1 MNINTIIIL
10 GGAGFIGGHLIDY
23 ILKHTDLNVISF
35 GRGELEKSSNRLV
48 HFNSIISKDILYE
61 NISNNTSISAVINCA
76 GGGNVQ
82 LSHNEPLQDF
92 YKTTCCTAEIL
103 DYIRCY
109 KPLAKFIQL
118 SSAAVYGNCFKLPI
132 STDADLKPIS
142 AYGYNNY
149 LAENLVNFYAS
160 IYGVSASIIRVFSVY
175 GPGLKKQI
183 LWDACE
189 KMKKGETSFFG
200 TGQEVRDFVSVYDL
214 VSMLYSSIQ
223 LANNSVPIYNCGSGV
238 GITINELLGKLVPYF
253 SNLDKLHFSGEPK
266 IGDPIGYIADI
277 SLSPIKNSISID
289 DGINEYINWFN
300 SER

>member
-1 MNINTIIIL
+1 LNTKTILIL
-10 GGAGFIGGHLIDY
+10 GGAGFIGSHLIDY
-23 ILKHTDLNVISF
+23 ILKYTQLNVISI
-35 GRGELEKSSNRLV
+35 GRGDVRQSDNRLV
-48 HFNSIISKDILYE
+48 HFNSIISKDILYSKINNE
-61 NISNNTSISAVINCA
+61 VNILAIINCA

-82 LSHNEPLQDF
+82 SSHDEPLKDF
-92 YKTTCCTAEIL
+92 YKTTCCTAEVL
-103 DYIRCY
+103 EYIRCC

-132 STDADLKPIS
+132 SINSDLKPIS
-142 AYGYNNY
+142 AYGYNNF

-160 IYGVSASIIRVFSVY
+160 IYGISASIIRVFSVY

-189 KMKKGETSFFG
+189 KMKHGEASFFG

-214 VSMLYSSIQ
+214 VSMLYSLIQ
-223 LANNSVPIYNCGSGV
+223 LSNSSVPIYNCGSGV
-238 GITINELLGKLVPYF
+238 GITIQELLTKLVPHF
-253 SNLDKLHFSGEPK
+253 SDLDKLHFSGEPK

-289 DGINEYINWFN
+289 DGIDEYVNWFK